1 MGIMTYVADTK
12 NAQEVV
18 DKYVETSMESNELK
32 TIEYSEIEG
41 TEKINLGNN
50 LFLGRGLVGKYE
62 WNEEKKNVGFF
73 IQMKTLGQYK
83 WII

>member
-1 MGIMTYVADTK
+1 MTYVADTK

-41 TEKINLGNN
+41 TEKINLSIVIE
-50 LFLGRGLVGKYE
+50 LH
-62 WNEEKKNVGFF
+62 
-73 IQMKTLGQYK
+73 
-83 WII
+83 